1 MKFLRFNLF
10 LFFIFSSIFS
20 QNKEKILFVGNS
32 FTFYWNLPSIV
43 ESMAAE
49 KEIFLDIHQST
60 AGGASLKQ
68 HWFGD
73 KNLNTKKLIESGDY
87 STIILQDYSSNPLL
101 KTKESNE
108 YFNRFIQLVKSN
120 QGQPI
125 IYGTWMF
132 RSISSKKYKGSDP
145 IQYALKPISTKTNT
159 TIAPVGTAF
168 RLFQEKHP
176 EIPIFTSDNKHP
188 SAVGSYLAACVFYK
202 ILTGKSPL
210 GLSRR
215 FERKDEYGKK
225 IFLMM
230 VEKGVATKCQ
240 SIVEEM
246 SIK

>member
-1 MKFLRFNLF
+1 MKTIIHVVGARPNFIKAAPLIAEIEKSWNVENLIIHTGQHYDHNMSQQ
-10 LFFIFSSIFS
+10 FFDELNIPKPDYNLNAGGGGHAKQTADIMIGC
-20 QNKEKILFVGNS
+20 EKI
-32 FTFYWNLPSIV
+32 
-43 ESMAAE
+43 
-49 KEIFLDIHQST
+49 
-60 AGGASLKQ
+60 
-68 HWFGD
+68 
-73 KNLNTKKLIESGDY
+73 
-87 STIILQDYSSNPLL
+87 
-101 KTKESNE
+101 
-108 YFNRFIQLVKSN
+108 
-120 QGQPI
+120 
-125 IYGTWMF
+125 
-132 RSISSKKYKGSDP
+132 
-145 IQYALKPISTKTNT
+145 
-159 TIAPVGTAF
+159 
-168 RLFQEKHP
+168 FQEKHP

>member
-1 MKFLRFNLF
+1 MF
-10 LFFIFSSIFS
+10 
-20 QNKEKILFVGNS
+20 
-32 FTFYWNLPSIV
+32 P
-43 ESMAAE
+43 A
-49 KEIFLDIHQST
+49 
-60 AGGASLKQ
+60 
-68 HWFGD
+68 
-73 KNLNTKKLIESGDY
+73 
-87 STIILQDYSSNPLL
+87 IIN
-101 KTKESNE
+101 
-108 YFNRFIQLVKSN
+108 
-120 QGQPI
+120 
-125 IYGTWMF
+125 
-132 RSISSKKYKGSDP
+132 KKYKSADP
-145 IQYALKPISTKTNT
+145 IQNALEPISVKTSSP
-159 TIAPVGTAF
+159 IAPVGTAF

-240 SIVEEM
+240 SIVEKM